1 MLGDRL
7 QLPDRVPGGSDEAR
21 HRAVL
26 RVLRR
31 AMEGELTQRQRQ
43 CLELYYFQGLT
54 QEETGRRLG
63 VTAAT
68 VSRHIKRAR
77 ERCSRCWC
85 TAFRISPGPEAG
97 RGAGRSVSFFG
108 FPRIFRRLLKTWP
121 RTEEKPGPS

>member
-1 MLGDRL
+1 MRRPVLSLELLGDRL

-43 CLELYYFQGLT
+43 CLELYYFQDLT

-77 ERCSRCWC
+77 ERLQQVLVYSFPYLRVL
-85 TAFRISPGPEAG
+85 SPAAGPGEASPSSVFHG
-97 RGAGRSVSFFG
+97 FSGAC
-108 FPRIFRRLLKTWP
+108 
-121 RTEEKPGPS
+121 

>member
-1 MLGDRL
+1 MR
-7 QLPDRVPGGSDEAR
+7 PGIGP
-21 HRAVL
+21 VL

-77 ERCSRCWC
+77 ERLQQ
-85 TAFRISPGPEAG
+85 
-97 RGAGRSVSFFG
+97 VLVYSFPYLSG
-108 FPRIFRRLLKTWP
+108 
-121 RTEEKPGPS
+121 S

>member
-1 MLGDRL
+1 MRKPVLSLELFGDRL
-7 QLPDRVPGGSDEAR
+7 QLADRIPGSSDEAR
-21 HRAVL
+21 HQAVL

-54 QEETGRRLG
+54 QEEAACKLG

-77 ERCSRCWC
+77 ERLQQVLVYS
-85 TAFRISPGPEAG
+85 FPYLSGP
-97 RGAGRSVSFFG
+97 
-108 FPRIFRRLLKTWP
+108 
-121 RTEEKPGPS
+121 

>member
-1 MLGDRL
+1 MRRPVLSLELLGDRL

-43 CLELYYFQGLT
+43 CLDLYYFQGLT

-77 ERCSRCWC
+77 ERLQQ
-85 TAFRISPGPEAG
+85 
-97 RGAGRSVSFFG
+97 VLVYSFPYLSG
-108 FPRIFRRLLKTWP
+108 
-121 RTEEKPGPS
+121 S